1 MKRYKNYIFDFYGT
15 LVDIIT
21 DENKLE
27 LWEKLAKIYQS
38 FGCTYGA
45 RQLRSSFQEKASE
58 AELDLIRIS
67 PYENVEIDLEKV
79 FIQLLTDEKYRRPT
93 KNEPA
98 DLKTFG
104 QVVASIFRVL
114 SREKLT
120 TYANTLSTLAYL
132 KDKGNRLYL
141 LSNAQRVFTQA
152 EIEMTGCAEYIEG
165 IYISSD
171 YRIKKPEP
179 EFLQGVLNENQLDP
193 TETVLVGNDLTTD
206 IAIAQELG
214 IDAILLNTFP
224 YSPEEIQAYRDIG
237 WKFEVIEDISEL
249 VSLQG

>member
-15 LVDIIT
+15 LVDIVT

-27 LWEKLAKIYQS
+27 LWEKLAAIYHS

-45 RQLRSSFQEKASE
+45 RQLRSAFQETASE

-67 PYENVEIDLEKV
+67 PYQYVEIDLEKV

-93 KNEPA
+93 QMAPA

-104 QVVASIFRVL
+104 QMVATVFRVL
-114 SREKLT
+114 SREKLEAYT
-120 TYANTLSTLAYL
+120 NTLSTLARL
-132 KDKGNRLYL
+132 KDEGARLFI

-152 EIEMTGCAEYIEG
+152 EIEIMGCAAFMEQ

-179 EFLQGVLNENQLDP
+179 EFLQGVLDENQLDP
-193 TETVLVGNDLTTD
+193 AETVFVGNDLTSD
-206 IAIAQELG
+206 IAIAQALG
-214 IDAILLNTFP
+214 LDSVLINTFP
-224 YSPEEIQAYRDIG
+224 YSPDEIAAYQEKG
-237 WKFEVIEDISEL
+237 WQFEIIEDISEL
-249 VSLQG
+249 VGE

>member
-15 LVDIIT
+15 LVDIVT

-27 LWEKLAKIYQS
+27 LWEKLAAIYHS

-45 RQLRSSFQEKASE
+45 RQLRSAFQETASE

-67 PYENVEIDLEKV
+67 PYQYVEIDLEKV
-79 FIQLLTDEKYRRPT
+79 FIQLLTDGKYRRPT
-93 KNEPA
+93 QMAPA

-104 QVVASIFRVL
+104 QMVATVFRVL
-114 SREKLT
+114 SREKLEAYT
-120 TYANTLSTLAYL
+120 NTLSTLARL
-132 KDKGNRLYL
+132 KDEGARLFI

-152 EIEMTGCAEYIEG
+152 EIEIMGCAAFMEQ

-179 EFLQGVLNENQLDP
+179 EFLQGVLDENQLDP
-193 TETVLVGNDLTTD
+193 AETVFVGNDLTSD
-206 IAIAQELG
+206 IAIAQALG
-214 IDAILLNTFP
+214 LDGVLINTFP
-224 YSPEEIQAYRDIG
+224 YSPDEIAAYQEKG
-237 WKFEVIEDISEL
+237 WQFEIIEDISEL
-249 VSLQG
+249 VGE

>member
-15 LVDIIT
+15 LVDIVT

-27 LWEKLAKIYQS
+27 LWEKLAAIYHS

-45 RQLRSSFQEKASE
+45 RQLRSAFQETASE

-67 PYENVEIDLEKV
+67 PYQYVEIDLEKV

-93 KNEPA
+93 QMASA

-104 QVVASIFRVL
+104 QMVATVFRVL
-114 SREKLT
+114 SREKLEV
-120 TYANTLSTLAYL
+120 YANTLSTLARL
-132 KDKGNRLYL
+132 KDEGARLFI

-152 EIEMTGCAEYIEG
+152 EIEITGCADFMEN

-179 EFLQGVLNENQLDP
+179 EFLQGVLSENQLDP
-193 TETVLVGNDLTTD
+193 AETVFVGNDLTSD
-206 IAIAQELG
+206 IAIAQAVGLDG
-214 IDAILLNTFP
+214 VLINTFP
-224 YSPEEIQAYRDIG
+224 YSPDEIAAYQEKG
-237 WKFEVIEDISEL
+237 WQFEIIEDISEL
-249 VSLQG
+249 VGE

>member
-15 LVDIIT
+15 LVDIVT

-27 LWEKLAKIYQS
+27 LWEKLAAIYHS

-45 RQLRSSFQEKASE
+45 RQLRSAFQETASE

-67 PYENVEIDLEKV
+67 PYQYVEIDLEKV

-93 KNEPA
+93 QMAPA

-104 QVVASIFRVL
+104 QMVATVFRVL
-114 SREKLT
+114 SREKLEAYT
-120 TYANTLSTLAYL
+120 NTLSTLARL
-132 KDKGNRLYL
+132 KDEGARLFI

-152 EIEMTGCAEYIEG
+152 EIEIMGCAAFMEQ

-193 TETVLVGNDLTTD
+193 AETVFVGNDLTSD
-206 IAIAQELG
+206 IAIAQALG
-214 IDAILLNTFP
+214 LDGVLINTFP
-224 YSPEEIQAYRDIG
+224 YSPDEIAAYQEKG
-237 WKFEVIEDISEL
+237 WQFEIIEDISEL
-249 VSLQG
+249 VGE

>member
-15 LVDIIT
+15 LVDIVT

-27 LWEKLAKIYQS
+27 LWEKLAAIYHS

-45 RQLRSSFQEKASE
+45 RQLRSAFQEAASE

-67 PYENVEIDLEKV
+67 PYQYVEIDLEKV

-93 KNEPA
+93 QMAPA

-104 QVVASIFRVL
+104 QMVATVFRVL
-114 SREKLT
+114 SREKLEAYT
-120 TYANTLSTLAYL
+120 NTLSTLARL
-132 KDKGNRLYL
+132 KDEGARLFI

-152 EIEMTGCAEYIEG
+152 EIEIMGCAAFMEQ

-179 EFLQGVLNENQLDP
+179 EFLQGLLDENQLDP
-193 TETVLVGNDLTTD
+193 AETVFVGNDLTSD
-206 IAIAQELG
+206 IAIAQALG
-214 IDAILLNTFP
+214 LDGVLINTFP
-224 YSPEEIQAYRDIG
+224 YSPDEIAAYQEKG
-237 WKFEVIEDISEL
+237 WQFEIIEDISEL
-249 VSLQG
+249 VGE

>member
-15 LVDIIT
+15 LVDIVT

-27 LWEKLAKIYQS
+27 LWEKLAAIYHS

-45 RQLRSSFQEKASE
+45 RQLRSAFQETASE

-67 PYENVEIDLEKV
+67 PYQYVEIDLEKV

-93 KNEPA
+93 QMAPA

-104 QVVASIFRVL
+104 QIVATVFRVL
-114 SREKLT
+114 SREKLEAYT
-120 TYANTLSTLAYL
+120 NTLSTLARL
-132 KDKGNRLYL
+132 KDEGARLFI

-152 EIEMTGCAEYIEG
+152 EIEIMGCAAFMEQ

-179 EFLQGVLNENQLDP
+179 EFLQGVLDENQLDP
-193 TETVLVGNDLTTD
+193 AETVFVGNDLTSD
-206 IAIAQELG
+206 IAIAQALG
-214 IDAILLNTFP
+214 LDGVLINTFP
-224 YSPEEIQAYRDIG
+224 YSPDEIVAYQEKG
-237 WKFEVIEDISEL
+237 WQFEIIEDISEL
-249 VSLQG
+249 VGE

>member
-15 LVDIIT
+15 LVDIVT

-27 LWEKLAKIYQS
+27 LWEKLAAIYHS

-45 RQLRSSFQEKASE
+45 RQLRSAFQEAASE

-67 PYENVEIDLEKV
+67 PYQYVEIDLEKV

-93 KNEPA
+93 QMAPA

-104 QVVASIFRVL
+104 QMVATVFRVL
-114 SREKLT
+114 SREKLE
-120 TYANTLSTLAYL
+120 TYTNTLSTLARL
-132 KDKGNRLYL
+132 KDEGARLFI

-152 EIEMTGCAEYIEG
+152 EIEIMGCAAFMEQ

-179 EFLQGVLNENQLDP
+179 EFLQGVLDENQLDP
-193 TETVLVGNDLTTD
+193 AETVFVGNDLTSD
-206 IAIAQELG
+206 IAIAQALG
-214 IDAILLNTFP
+214 LDGVLINTFP
-224 YSPEEIQAYRDIG
+224 YSPDEIAAYQEKG
-237 WKFEVIEDISEL
+237 WQFEIIEDISEL
-249 VSLQG
+249 VGE

>member
-15 LVDIIT
+15 LVDIVT

-27 LWEKLAKIYQS
+27 LWEKLAAIYHS

-45 RQLRSSFQEKASE
+45 RQLRSAFQETASE

-67 PYENVEIDLEKV
+67 PYQYVEIDLEKV

-93 KNEPA
+93 QMAPA

-104 QVVASIFRVL
+104 QIVATVFRVL
-114 SREKLT
+114 SREKLEAYT
-120 TYANTLSTLAYL
+120 NTLSTLARL
-132 KDKGNRLYL
+132 KDEGARLFI

-152 EIEMTGCAEYIEG
+152 EIEIMGCAAFMEQ

-193 TETVLVGNDLTTD
+193 AETVFVGNDLTSD
-206 IAIAQELG
+206 IAIAQALG
-214 IDAILLNTFP
+214 LDGVLINTFP
-224 YSPEEIQAYRDIG
+224 YSPDEIAAYQEKG
-237 WKFEVIEDISEL
+237 WQFEIIEDISEL
-249 VSLQG
+249 VGE

>member
-15 LVDIIT
+15 LVDIVT

-27 LWEKLAKIYQS
+27 LWEKLAAIYHS

-45 RQLRSSFQEKASE
+45 RQLRSAFQETASE

-67 PYENVEIDLEKV
+67 PYQYVEIDLEKV

-93 KNEPA
+93 QMAPA

-104 QVVASIFRVL
+104 QMVATVFRVL
-114 SREKLT
+114 SREKLEAYT
-120 TYANTLSTLAYL
+120 NTLSTLARL
-132 KDKGNRLYL
+132 KDEGARLFI

-152 EIEMTGCAEYIEG
+152 EIEIMGCAAFMEQ

-179 EFLQGVLNENQLDP
+179 EFLQGVLDENQLDP
-193 TETVLVGNDLTTD
+193 AETVFVGNDLTSD
-206 IAIAQELG
+206 IAIAQALG
-214 IDAILLNTFP
+214 LDGVLINTFP
-224 YSPEEIQAYRDIG
+224 YSPDEIAAYQEKG
-237 WKFEVIEDISEL
+237 WQFEIIEDISEL
-249 VSLQG
+249 VGE

>member
-15 LVDIIT
+15 LVDIVT

-27 LWEKLAKIYQS
+27 LWEKLAAIYHS

-45 RQLRSSFQEKASE
+45 RQLRSAFQETASE

-67 PYENVEIDLEKV
+67 PYQYVEIDLEKV
-79 FIQLLTDEKYRRPT
+79 FIQLLTDGKYRRPT
-93 KNEPA
+93 QMAPA

-104 QVVASIFRVL
+104 QMVATVFRVL
-114 SREKLT
+114 SREKLEAYT
-120 TYANTLSTLAYL
+120 NTLSTLARL
-132 KDKGNRLYL
+132 KDEGARLFI

-152 EIEMTGCAEYIEG
+152 EIEIMGCAAFMEQ

-179 EFLQGVLNENQLDP
+179 EFLQGVLDENQLDP
-193 TETVLVGNDLTTD
+193 AETVFVGNDLTSD
-206 IAIAQELG
+206 IAIAQALG
-214 IDAILLNTFP
+214 LDGVLINTFP
-224 YSPEEIQAYRDIG
+224 YSPDEIAAYKEKG
-237 WKFEVIEDISEL
+237 WQFEIIEDISEL
-249 VSLQG
+249 VGE

>member
-15 LVDIIT
+15 LVDIVT

-27 LWEKLAKIYQS
+27 LWEKLAAIYHS

-45 RQLRSSFQEKASE
+45 RQLRSAFQETASE

-67 PYENVEIDLEKV
+67 PYQYVEIDLEKV

-93 KNEPA
+93 QMAPA

-104 QVVASIFRVL
+104 QMVATVFRVL
-114 SREKLT
+114 SREKLEAYT
-120 TYANTLSTLAYL
+120 NTLSTLARL
-132 KDKGNRLYL
+132 KNEGARLFI

-152 EIEMTGCAEYIEG
+152 EIEIMGCAAFMEQ

-179 EFLQGVLNENQLDP
+179 EFLQGVLDENQLDP
-193 TETVLVGNDLTTD
+193 AETVFVGNDLTSD
-206 IAIAQELG
+206 IAIAQALG
-214 IDAILLNTFP
+214 LDGVLINTFP
-224 YSPEEIQAYRDIG
+224 YSPDEIAAYQEKG
-237 WKFEVIEDISEL
+237 WQFEIIEDISEL
-249 VSLQG
+249 VGE

>member
-27 LWEKLAKIYQS
+27 LWEKLAEIYHS

-104 QVVASIFRVL
+104 QVVATVFRVL
-114 SREKLT
+114 SREKLEAYT
-120 TYANTLSTLAYL
+120 NTLSTLARL
-132 KDKGNRLYL
+132 KDEGARLFI

-152 EIEMTGCAEYIEG
+152 EIEIMGCAAFMEQ

-179 EFLQGVLNENQLDP
+179 ELLQGVLNENQLDP
-193 TETVLVGNDLTTD
+193 AETVLVGNDLTTD

-224 YSPEEIQAYRDIG
+224 YSPEEIQSYRELG
-237 WKFEVIEDISEL
+237 WKFEVIEDIAQL
-249 VSLQG
+249 L